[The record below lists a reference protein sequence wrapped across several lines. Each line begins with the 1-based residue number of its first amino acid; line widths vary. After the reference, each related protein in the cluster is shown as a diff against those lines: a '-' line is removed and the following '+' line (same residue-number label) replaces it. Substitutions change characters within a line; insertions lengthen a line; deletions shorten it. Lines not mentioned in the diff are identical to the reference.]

1 MVDSGHSIFGSYL
14 GLIFLVSLPSAI
26 LAFYI
31 NSRKK
36 SFQGLYAP
44 IVFTLFM
51 ILMLLFNMDSSES
64 SALVASF
71 VMILFG
77 FPLIAGALVYTL
89 IRLCYVYPEKRW
101 KAFLIFLSYVLGPLS
116 VGILGWYVVNL
127 VQIHLLT
134 FLVMILMILVSYLPP
149 LYLHYTKRNQQN
161 PS

>member
-1 MVDSGHSIFGSYL
+1 MNSSGHSIFGSYL

-44 IVFTLFM
+44 IVFTFFM

-64 SALVASF
+64 GSLVASL

-77 FPLIAGALVYTL
+77 FPLIAGALIYTL

-101 KAFLIFLSYVLGPLS
+101 KALLIFLSYILCPLS
-116 VGILGWYVVNL
+116 VGVLGSYVVNV

-149 LYLHYTKRNQQN
+149 LYLHYTKRNQ
-161 PS
+161 

>member
-77 FPLIAGALVYTL
+77 FPLIAGTLVYTL

-149 LYLHYTKRNQQN
+149 LYLHYTKRNQ
-161 PS
+161 

>member
-1 MVDSGHSIFGSYL
+1 MDSSGYSIFGSYL
-14 GLIFLVSLPSAI
+14 GFIFLVSLPSAI

-44 IVFTLFM
+44 IVFTFFM
-51 ILMLLFNMDSSES
+51 ILMLFFNLDPAGSES
-64 SALVASF
+64 LVATAI
-71 VMILFG
+71 MLFIG
-77 FPLIAGALVYTL
+77 FPLIAGALIYTL

-101 KAFLIFLSYVLGPLS
+101 KAFLIFLSYILGPLS

-149 LYLHYTKRNQQN
+149 LYLHYTKRNQ
-161 PS
+161 

>member
-64 SALVASF
+64 GSLVVFF

-77 FPLIAGALVYTL
+77 FPLIAGALIYTL
-89 IRLCYVYPEKRW
+89 IRLCYVHPEKRW
-101 KAFLIFLSYVLGPLS
+101 KAFLIFLSYILGPLS
-116 VGILGWYVVNL
+116 VGVLGWYVVNL

-149 LYLHYTKRNQQN
+149 LYLHYTKRNQ
-161 PS
+161 